1 MAGARCFP
9 PEGRRC
15 PGGPW
20 ASAWPVGSCA
30 GAAGNAQLRDGC
42 DRWLNRPPAQ
52 RRRRP
57 PRRQMSLSACFLA
70 YTFFSPG
77 NPEAPTQPPPPARS
91 SGRAKRRRNFQKD
104 LEERKGVLRGGGV
117 GGDTTLRPGVPAGQG
132 PRPQPGDCRRSRRR
146 PLAQNLRDSSWH
158 KQEGCPPARSPARLP
173 AEAIAS
179 GAPGTGGLVPGFESL
194 MLMTSTGARQCPIGQ
209 EQEAAGPPRQGSPAP
224 KPGLRRG
231 PRPHVS
237 L

>member
-1 MAGARCFP
+1 MQAVAGARCFP

-91 SGRAKRRRNFQKD
+91 SGRAKCRRNFQKD
-104 LEERKGVLRGGGV
+104 LEERKGVLRGGGGGETPLCGLECPLAKGPGRSLGTAV
-117 GGDTTLRPGVPAGQG
+117 GADDGPWPRTCVTHRGTNRKAVHLPGARPGFLQ
-132 PRPQPGDCRRSRRR
+132 RR
-146 PLAQNLRDSSWH
+146 
-158 KQEGCPPARSPARLP
+158 
-173 AEAIAS
+173 
-179 GAPGTGGLVPGFESL
+179 
-194 MLMTSTGARQCPIGQ
+194 
-209 EQEAAGPPRQGSPAP
+209 
-224 KPGLRRG
+224 
-231 PRPHVS
+231 
-237 L
+237 